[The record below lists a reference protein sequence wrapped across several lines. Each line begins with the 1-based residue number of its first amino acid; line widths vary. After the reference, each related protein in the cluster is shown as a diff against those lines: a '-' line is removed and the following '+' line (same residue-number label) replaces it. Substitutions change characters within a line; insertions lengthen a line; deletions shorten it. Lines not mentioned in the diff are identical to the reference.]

1 MENTDST
8 KHANVVVST
17 PEKVVSTPEEVD
29 STPGKVKDT
38 TSNCPPAPEKKKKK
52 KKKETYKNIMAGIT
66 RPNPPVVQKLNFTP
80 PELIE
85 ATGEFPKLRDRL

>member
-29 STPGKVKDT
+29 STPEKDT
-38 TSNCPPAPEKKKKK
+38 TSNCPPAPKKKKK
-52 KKKETYKNIMAGIT
+52 KKKKKTYKEMMASIT
-66 RPNPPVVQKLNFTP
+66 SPNPPVVQELDFIP
-80 PELIE
+80 PEP
-85 ATGEFPKLRDRL
+85 TGKFPKLVDRL

>member
-17 PEKVVSTPEEVD
+17 PEKVVSTPEKVV
-29 STPGKVKDT
+29 STPEEVKDT
-38 TSNCPPAPEKKKKK
+38 TCPPAPKKKKKK

-66 RPNPPVVQKLNFTP
+66 RPNPPVVQELDFTP
-80 PELIE
+80 RKPIE
-85 ATGEFPKLRDRL
+85 ATGKFPKLRDRL